1 MAKRLTAAAA
11 RRIAVAAQGLAAP
24 RPRVAGTA
32 ALNRA
37 ISRLGVLQI
46 DSVNVFERAH
56 YLPLLARVG
65 PYERSD
71 LDRLLHHDAGKGL
84 GRYTEY
90 LAHEAAILPVAD
102 RPLRA

>member
-65 PYERSD
+65 PYERSGIIARVSD
-71 LDRLLHHDAGKGL
+71 
-84 GRYTEY
+84 
-90 LAHEAAILPVAD
+90 
-102 RPLRA
+102 